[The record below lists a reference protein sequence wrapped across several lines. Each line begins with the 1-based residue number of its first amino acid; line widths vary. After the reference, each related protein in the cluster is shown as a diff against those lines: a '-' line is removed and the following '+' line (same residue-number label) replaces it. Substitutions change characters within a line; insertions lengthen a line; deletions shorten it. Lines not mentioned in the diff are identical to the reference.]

1 MHIIYLNITPSH
13 NLHGIPIGRSLKA
26 LQAYEWWP
34 MAKLYIYIYIIYCL
48 YMKNVC
54 IFSIENFNL
63 WRLLLIIASYYQ
75 TKTLIG
81 FWYKRRLNTRSL
93 IQPSEILPIK
103 LTETHKNI
111 YNFDLTYDV
120 GEDKMHINL
129 MSYVEV
135 FVVQCGFG
143 LFLVPHF
150 AV

>member
-1 MHIIYLNITPSH
+1 MVANGET
-13 NLHGIPIGRSLKA
+13 
-26 LQAYEWWP
+26 
-34 MAKLYIYIYIIYCL
+34 IYIYIIYCL

-63 WRLLLIIASYYQ
+63 WRLLLIIAPYYQ

-81 FWYKRRLNTRSL
+81 FWYRRKLNTRSL

-103 LTETHKNI
+103 QTETHKNI

-135 FVVQCGFG
+135 FVVQCGLGYF
-143 LFLVPHF
+143 
-150 AV
+150 